1 MRQLE
6 NFYHIVFIIT
16 AITTLEIY
24 YENSSIKSSF
34 SSDFLT
40 KKGFTISLT
49 GKPHSKVPMDQVIEM
64 TSNISSKQTGG
75 LTGKTENPRAFARW
89 TKMNHFLD
97 ALREHQ
103 SKTL

>member
-49 GKPHSKVPMDQVIEM
+49 GKPHSKAPMDQVIEM

-89 TKMNHFLD
+89 IKMNHFLD